1 MELFCVCRL
10 FFVFYFFGFRC
21 CSFNIFTTNFEDKLA
36 CEKWTFHFEKSKW
49 QMLIGY
55 IYMKWQEKNTRKKK
69 KEQNTNNQ
77 KYARNK
83 QWWKCY
89 ENILW
94 LIPFEEQSEGVEI
107 VVNSVFRLV
116 VVVYSCCLSSFATAP
131 IPFLLSVCVFQCQHI
146 SLPLSHSLVL
156 LSMIINEAHNLRQ
169 SYHTFWSPYSITF
182 ACNTSQFSRFMH
194 IRRKYCQVIGV
205 TVDDWTIK
213 RI

>member
-1 MELFCVCRL
+1 MSAVCSSYFIFL
-10 FFVFYFFGFRC
+10 VFVAVHLTFSLRILKI
-21 CSFNIFTTNFEDKLA
+21 SWHVKNEHFTLKNPNGKCLLDIYI
-36 CEKWTFHFEKSKW
+36 WNSKRRT
-49 QMLIGY
+49 QG
-55 IYMKWQEKNTRKKK
+55 RKK

-146 SLPLSHSLVL
+146 SLPLAHSLVL

-169 SYHTFWSPYSITF
+169 SYHTLWSPYSITF